1 MIVGV
6 PLPIIF
12 VIAMMMS
19 MFAFAAIVLYKKRHI
34 FSSQNNIDKMPSH
47 SYSEQEDQK

>member
-1 MIVGV
+1 MGV

-19 MFAFAAIVLYKKRHI
+19 MFAVSAIVIYKKREA
-34 FSSQNNIDKMPSH
+34 FSSQQTIDKMPINSH
-47 SYSEQEDQK
+47 TEQEEK

>member
-1 MIVGV
+1 MGV

-19 MFAFAAIVLYKKRHI
+19 MFAIAAIVLYKKREM
-34 FSSQNNIDKMPSH
+34 FSAKRTIDKMPSNT
-47 SYSEQEDQK
+47 YTEQEDQK

>member
-1 MIVGV
+1 MGV

-19 MFAFAAIVLYKKRHI
+19 MFAFAGIMLYKKREM
-34 FSSQNNIDKMPSH
+34 FSAQRTIDKMPSNQH
-47 SYSEQEDQK
+47 KEQED

>member
-1 MIVGV
+1 MGV

-19 MFAFAAIVLYKKRHI
+19 MFAIAAVVLYKKRDM
-34 FSSQNNIDKMPSH
+34 FSSQRTIDKMPSN
-47 SYSEQEDQK
+47 EVEEDSK